1 MPSRVE
7 REIEE
12 ILSKLDGGRPAGR
25 PPTRLRRTWRSRLG
39 RSISSWR
46 QRLPGLPSINPGSMM
61 LLGLCL
67 ILSALFLRLISPDL
81 TRWVVIVGLVLFF
94 ASFVLSFRR
103 GGGGSSL
110 SSGDTYWRGQRIPRS
125 ALRGPSIT
133 DRLRGWWRQRNRRRW

>member
-12 ILSKLDGGRPAGR
+12 ILSKLDGLPPSSR

-39 RSISSWR
+39 RSITR
-46 QRLPGLPSINPGSMM
+46 LRERLPGLPSINPGSMM
-61 LLGLCL
+61 LLGLCM
-67 ILSALFLRLISPDL
+67 ILSALFLRMISPEL

-110 SSGDTYWRGQRIPRS
+110 TSGDTYWRGQRIPRS
-125 ALRGPSIT
+125 ALRGPSMA
-133 DRLRGWWRQRNRRRW
+133 DRLRGWWRRRNRRG